1 MPPENKKTV
10 MIMAG
15 EASGDNH
22 GANLV
27 LELKRLDPEIHLI
40 GLGGERMREAGVRM
54 ILDAADIA
62 VVGVTEA
69 VFKLGRL
76 WKAMRQVR
84 RTIRDNRPDLLILID
99 FPDFNLHAA
108 SYAKKLGVRILYY
121 ISPQI
126 WAWRGGRIKKI
137 RKTVDKMA
145 VILPFEED
153 IYRAANVD
161 ATFVGH
167 PLLDDVKTRYSP
179 GEARRHFHL
188 AEGIT
193 TIALLPGSREKEVA
207 RLLPGLLRAGELI
220 SAKLPA
226 VQFILPLADTIDEGL
241 VLPDTDQSSLSI
253 NVVQGKIYDAISTA
267 DLAIVASGTATLET
281 ALLGIPMIIIYRVSW
296 LSYLIGRLLIKVRH
310 IGLVNIIAGKT
321 IMPELIQERANPE
334 EIAGEALAILTDQ
347 ERRMEMGTELA
358 ALREKLGRPGAAERT
373 AKIAYD
379 MINGDH

>member
-27 LELKRLDPEIHLI
+27 RELKRIDPEIQLI
-40 GLGGERMREAGVRM
+40 GLGGERMSEAGVRM

-84 RTIRDNRPDLLILID
+84 RTIRDERPDLLILID

-108 SYAKKLGVRILYY
+108 SYAKKLGVRVLYY

-153 IYRAANVD
+153 IYRVANVD

-179 GEARRHFHL
+179 GEARNHFRL

-241 VLPDTDQSSLSI
+241 VLPDTDRSSLSI
-253 NVVQGKIYDAISTA
+253 KVVKGEIYDAISTA

-281 ALLGIPMIIIYRVSW
+281 ALLGIPMIIIYRLSG
-296 LSYLIGRLLIKVRH
+296 LSYLIGRLFIKLRH

-347 ERRMEMGTELA
+347 ERRMGKLTELA
-358 ALREKLGRPGAAERT
+358 ALRDKLGRPGAAART
-373 AKIAYD
+373 AQIAYD
-379 MINGDH
+379 MMTAP

>member
-76 WKAMRQVR
+76 WRAMRQVR

-108 SYAKKLGVRILYY
+108 SYAKKLGIRVLYY

-145 VILPFEED
+145 VILPFEAD

-179 GEARRHFHL
+179 QESKKHFHL
-188 AEGIT
+188 AEGVT

-220 SAKLPA
+220 NAKLPA

-241 VLPDTDQSSLSI
+241 VLPDTDRSSLSI
-253 NVVQGKIYDAISTA
+253 KVVKGEIYDAISTA

>member
-40 GLGGERMREAGVRM
+40 GLGGDRMREAGVRM

-108 SYAKKLGVRILYY
+108 SYAKKLGVRVLYY

-137 RKTVDKMA
+137 RKTVDRMA

-179 GEARRHFHL
+179 GEARKHFHL
-188 AEGIT
+188 TEGIT

-207 RLLPGLLRAGELI
+207 RHLPDLLRAGELI

-241 VLPDTDQSSLSI
+241 VLPDTDQSSLYI
-253 NVVQGKIYDAISTA
+253 KVVQGKIYDAISTA

-281 ALLGIPMIIIYRVSW
+281 ALLGIPMVIIYRVSW

-321 IMPELIQERANPE
+321 IMPELIQERATPE
-334 EIAGEALAILTDQ
+334 EIAGEALAILTDP
-347 ERRMEMGTELA
+347 ERREGMRTELA